1 MIVDANAQAYTQ
13 RILANL
19 KGRDPLDVLSSTAGR
34 LRELTAGRTRD
45 DLARKPDP
53 SRWSVVQ
60 IVAHL
65 ADSEVVGAWRFRSVI
80 ASDGVALQP
89 YDQNAWATTFRYEET
104 DPFESIGLFETVR
117 SSTLSLLRRVDPALH
132 ANYGMHAERGKESIE
147 HLIRLYAGHDLNH
160 LSQIEGLVNARA
172 RSGA

>member
-89 YDQNAWATTFRYEET
+89 YDQNEWAATT
-104 DPFESIGLFETVR
+104 SITSHR
-117 SSTLSLLRRVDPALH
+117 LR
-132 ANYGMHAERGKESIE
+132 GS
-147 HLIRLYAGHDLNH
+147 
-160 LSQIEGLVNARA
+160 
-172 RSGA
+172 